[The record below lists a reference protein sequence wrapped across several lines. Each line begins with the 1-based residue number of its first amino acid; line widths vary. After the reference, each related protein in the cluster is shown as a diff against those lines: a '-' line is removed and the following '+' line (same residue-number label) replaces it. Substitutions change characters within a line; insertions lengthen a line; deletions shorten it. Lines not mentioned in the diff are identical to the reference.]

1 MKYLLAL
8 VLMVFSVSALAA
20 EKIVISDKTCKKI
33 LARQAAQS
41 AEYKPGVDVHGNKVV
56 AADLDDPTRIKM
68 PDEITFDISPKI
80 YELLGRE
87 APKGLED
94 TAFTLGQVTVKKN
107 GVVTFN
113 GKRLNRETRM
123 AIIDLCRE
131 HMAKKK

>member
-1 MKYLLAL
+1 MKHLLTIAL
-8 VLMVFSVSALAA
+8 LVFSMSAAA
-20 EKIVISDKTCKKI
+20 EEKIVISDTSCKKI

-68 PDEITFDISPKI
+68 PEEITFDISPKI

-94 TAFTLGQVTVKKN
+94 TAFTLGTVKVKKN

-113 GKRLNRETRM
+113 GKRLNRKTRM